1 MLNSKTIALLR
12 FVLTTLG
19 IAAVLIVAYVA
30 IGKPTTLT
38 LYEGIMTGLASA
50 FATDWLN
57 RLS

>member
-1 MLNSKTIALLR
+1 MNKQKSIALLR

-19 IAAVLIVAYVA
+19 IAAVLIVAYVS
-30 IGKPTTLT
+30 IGNPTNLT
-38 LYEGIMTGLASA
+38 SYECIMTALASA